1 MRSYV
6 KQKKKRRSP
15 AATKNLTE
23 LFQMKQLCSEAL
35 SNSWPG
41 VKKPEEREFVT
52 QALMSLSNSSD
63 PAILIG

>member
-41 VKKPEEREFVT
+41 VKKPEEREFRK
-52 QALMSLSNSSD
+52 LS
-63 PAILIG
+63 